1 MLIRESPNREPQKYI
16 KSLNPLAK
24 IDEKVLDQALKD
36 PRTREKCNQNKPDF
50 TFNMLQYLR
59 RYQ

>member
-36 PRTREKCNQNKPDF
+36 PRTREKMQPK
-50 TFNMLQYLR
+50 
-59 RYQ
+59 